1 MGSVPPLLSFL
12 LMIAAGWVHRHQL
25 IVIEFLQAENRLL
38 KERLHGKRIR
48 FTDAERALLARKAKA
63 VGRKALLEL
72 DTIVSPDTL
81 LRWHRRLVAQKWN
94 FTHRRGPGRPGIMRH
109 ISELIVRMAQENP
122 RWGYT
127 RIQGAL
133 ANLSH
138 KVGRGTIANVLK
150 RNGIEPS
157 PERGTRTPWSTFL
170 KAHWKVLAAS
180 DFLTVEVWTGRGLV
194 THYLLFVIS
203 LADRVVNIAGI
214 TTRPDESWML
224 QIARNVT
231 DSQAGA
237 LRAKRYLII
246 DRDTKYSE
254 QFRRLIRDNGT
265 KVIRLP
271 PMSPN
276 LNAYAERFVRSI
288 KDECLNRMIF
298 VGQASLRR
306 AVAEYVDHYH
316 AERNHQGLANRLI
329 HVPKAASANV
339 GAIYRRP
346 RLGGTHPLRLD
357 GAHEAIRVD
366 LRASEPELRS
376 HARLLQR
383 GQLTC
388 LPSSP
393 AMGNQ
398 GCKLPAQCQNHKL
411 RCCRLIPEMVEKEG
425 GFRH

>member
-1 MGSVPPLLSFL
+1 MGSVPPLLPFL
-12 LMIAAGWVHRHQL
+12 LMIVSGWVHRHQL
-25 IVIEFLQAENRLL
+25 LVIEFLQAENGLL
-38 KERLHGKRIR
+38 KERLRGKRIR

-94 FTHRRGPGRPGIMRH
+94 YAERRGAGRPGIMRH

-157 PERGTRTPWSTFL
+157 PERSRRTPWSTFL

-237 LRAKRYLII
+237 LHAKRYLII

-298 VGQASLRR
+298 IGQASLRR
-306 AVAEYVDHYH
+306 AVAEYMNHYH
-316 AERNHQGLANRLI
+316 GERNHQGLENRLI
-329 HVPKAASANV
+329 HVPAAVTANV
-339 GAIYRRP
+339 GAIYRRA
-346 RLGGTHPLRLD
+346 RLGGTLNFYYRK
-357 GAHEAIRVD
+357 AA
-366 LRASEPELRS
+366 
-376 HARLLQR
+376 
-383 GQLTC
+383 
-388 LPSSP
+388 
-393 AMGNQ
+393 
-398 GCKLPAQCQNHKL
+398 
-411 RCCRLIPEMVEKEG
+411 
-425 GFRH
+425 